1 MTEEETE
8 SSAAEFAPR
17 RSFFAAVALEEPLP
31 IQNMFLC
38 VSLRNE
44 AET

>member
-17 RSFFAAVALEEPLP
+17 RGFFAAVALEKLFP
-31 IQNMFLC
+31 IQKMLLC